1 MMVNGTAAAA
11 AAAAAAEARHN
22 EDNEK
27 CDVRCGNLQFGA
39 WSSGTQEAAAACIKV
54 SH

>member
-1 MMVNGTAAAA
+1 MATLLLLLRPDIMKTTKKNSF
-11 AAAAAAEARHN
+11 
-22 EDNEK
+22 
-27 CDVRCGNLQFGA
+27 GNLQFGA